1 MNRKK
6 NKTTASSHL
15 TSRNTL
21 SSHKIKSRKA
31 GPSEKAYVIY
41 REAYNYEPKAI
52 SVITSALSGMTGGGI
67 LLSFLGPAGAIT
79 GGIVGAVVTGYSEIV
94 NQKNAAKKEAKEGV
108 QIVKKVE
115 NEEMEIANL
124 NE

>member
-79 GGIVGAVVTGYSEIV
+79 GGIV
-94 NQKNAAKKEAKEGV
+94 AKEGV